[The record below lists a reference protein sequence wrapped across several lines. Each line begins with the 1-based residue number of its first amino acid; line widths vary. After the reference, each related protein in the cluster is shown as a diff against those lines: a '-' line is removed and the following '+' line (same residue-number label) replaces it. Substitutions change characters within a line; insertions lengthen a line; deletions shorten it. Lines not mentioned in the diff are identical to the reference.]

1 MSYVALGMVQCI
13 SLRIFSV
20 KIFLSDGKQ
29 KYLINYTYANYS
41 LQNDSSNMSSKN
53 HLAVSLQSKYMLQR
67 RIGWGNLKLNYSIT
81 DNERSFRNK
90 DLMLLKLIMS
100 HTGNI

>member
-1 MSYVALGMVQCI
+1 MEN
-13 SLRIFSV
+13 
-20 KIFLSDGKQ
+20 KQ
-29 KYLINYTYANYS
+29 YLISYTYANYS

-53 HLAVSLQSKYMLQR
+53 HLAVSLQSNYMLR
-67 RIGWGNLKLNYSIT
+67 RQIGRGNLRLNYSII